1 MSKKIDAGAKG
12 ILITFHNNVFKAPD
26 KLINWVSRQFGVI
39 KIRPDQKLFV
49 ERDLQSYAVRVETI
63 KTYVGKL
70 VEMVKGD

>member
-1 MSKKIDAGAKG
+1 M
-12 ILITFHNNVFKAPD
+12 
-26 KLINWVSRQFGVI
+26 INWVSRQFGVI